1 MGSTLDP
8 LFFNFPQAVLLI
20 VLFFFFPHS
29 CFLKNFND
37 LKKSVLESLVEL
49 LSCVDLKMALELHDW
64 FRS

>member
-1 MGSTLDP
+1 MGTTLDP
-8 LFFNFPQAVLLI
+8 LFFNFPTSCFI
-20 VLFFFFPHS
+20 YWSFFFFSHF

-49 LSCVDLKMALELHDW
+49 LSCVDLKMAHELYDW